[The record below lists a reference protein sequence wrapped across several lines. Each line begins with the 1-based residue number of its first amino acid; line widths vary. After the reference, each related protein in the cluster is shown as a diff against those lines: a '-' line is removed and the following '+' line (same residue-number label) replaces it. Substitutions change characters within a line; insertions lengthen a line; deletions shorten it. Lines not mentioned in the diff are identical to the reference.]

1 MSCCAKFERIF
12 YASFGIPGRR
22 LINEIFLILSVDA
35 GADGGIIDP
44 VLSNPSNVFS
54 MDRTSKAYQMAE
66 DVILG
71 RDEFCQKYI
80 SAWRKKELGEAR

>member
-1 MSCCAKFERIF
+1 M
-12 YASFGIPGRR
+12 
-22 LINEIFLILSVDA
+22 FLILAVEA

-44 VLSNPSNVFS
+44 VLSNPAEVFD
-54 MDRTSKAYQMAE
+54 MDRSSDAYQMAE

-80 SAWRKKELGEAR
+80 AAWRKGEIGDAR

>member
-1 MSCCAKFERIF
+1 M
-12 YASFGIPGRR
+12 
-22 LINEIFLILSVDA
+22 FLILAVEA

-44 VLSNPSNVFS
+44 VLSNPAEVFG
-54 MDRTSKAYQMAE
+54 MDRSSDAYQMAE

-80 SAWRKKELGEAR
+80 SAWRKSEVGEAR